1 MRRTRPD
8 TCPGDPDAH
17 HAGRSRGMP
26 FRVLGLSGSL
36 RAASV
41 NTRLLEAYAA
51 AAPAGIT
58 VQRFD
63 LRDVPLY
70 DGDRDDLAGG
80 DGPPHA
86 VQALRAAVARSDALL
101 LVGPEHNWSYSAVL
115 KAAIDWCSRPK
126 GASILAGRHVAL
138 GGASPGKGGTAQ
150 AQEHLRQVLAS
161 VRAEALERPVV
172 TLGGMGA
179 DALRGD
185 VPRAVGELLADQL
198 EALRAAA
205 QTDSSDLSRPSS
217 LAA

>member
-1 MRRTRPD
+1 
-8 TCPGDPDAH
+8 
-17 HAGRSRGMP
+17 MP

-36 RAASV
+36 RSASV
-41 NTRLLEAYAA
+41 NTRLLAAYAA
-51 AAPAGIT
+51 AAPAGIA

-86 VQALRAAVARSDALL
+86 VQALRAAVVHSDALL

-138 GGASPGKGGTAQ
+138 GGASPGQGGTAQ
-150 AQEHLRQVLAS
+150 AQDHLRQVLAS
-161 VRAEALERPVV
+161 VRAEVLERPVV

-185 VPRAVGELLADQL
+185 APGALLAEQL